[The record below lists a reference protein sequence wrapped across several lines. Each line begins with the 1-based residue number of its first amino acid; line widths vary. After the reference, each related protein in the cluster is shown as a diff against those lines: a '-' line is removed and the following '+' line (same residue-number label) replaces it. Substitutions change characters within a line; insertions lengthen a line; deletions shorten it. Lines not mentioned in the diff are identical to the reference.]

1 MLLGLLPTD
10 VSFSILKI
18 SGITYSIIS
27 TKLSNSLFDLK
38 LNVNISAINSR
49 IIGAHSRIYT
59 LWISTVQYRPAP
71 DHFRKLYFWRVW
83 FDSNRREMLELF
95 VFTMLLA
102 PNQRSNSILPLCGN
116 KSDDSKG
123 LVAHFSRYITEHFL
137 H

>member
-38 LNVNISAINSR
+38 LNVNVINCKAARLCYMNISAINSR

-71 DHFRKLYFWRVW
+71 DHFRKLYF
-83 FDSNRREMLELF
+83 
-95 VFTMLLA
+95 LA
-102 PNQRSNSILPLCGN
+102 CLIRFEQKRN
-116 KSDDSKG
+116 
-123 LVAHFSRYITEHFL
+123 A
-137 H
+137 